1 MHAPNDTDVDALVE
15 RVRRE
20 PGRHHELIALLDE
33 NAPLYQGRGTV
44 ASGWIRAWLMAKFA
58 EFGLPPEALPIVV
71 EVLENDFEPRA
82 LAAAALASRG
92 MVAPNGEVVT
102 ALITALRNLRGRDEP
117 VDLAT
122 RDIALPTH
130 PTTSASLEI
139 LAALRWQ
146 PAADVRTAEALEEID
161 GQWADTWNPQVRRAF
176 ADTVAALRTRRPATL
191 DLVPALLPIQNQN
204 IDPAPRVGTAN
215 ALESVI
221 VEDQSGAR
229 LPLREYLSRS
239 VTVLAFFY
247 TRCQNPNKCSATITK
262 LAQLGRELVTTSPT
276 TQIAA
281 ITYDPS
287 YDLPGRLL
295 RYGADRDLAF
305 SDAVR
310 MFRTVVGHADVQSFF
325 ALHVGYNGSMVN
337 RHGIE
342 LFLVDADLTVSRSWS
357 RVRWQVDDVAKAVK
371 LPNCR

>member
-1 MHAPNDTDVDALVE
+1 MHAPNDTDVDAVVE
-15 RVRRE
+15 RVQRE
-20 PGRHHELIALLDE
+20 PARRHELIPLLDE

-58 EFGLPPEALPIVV
+58 EVGLPPQALPIVV
-71 EVLENDFEPRA
+71 EVLENELEPRA
-82 LAAAALASRG
+82 VAAAALASRG
-92 MVAPNGEVVT
+92 MVAPSVEIVA

-117 VDLAT
+117 VDLRS
-122 RDIALPTH
+122 RDIASPTH

-161 GQWADTWNPQVRRAF
+161 REWANTWNPRVRRAF
-176 ADTVAALRTRRPATL
+176 ADTVAALRARPPATL
-191 DLVPALLPIQNQN
+191 ELAPALLPTQHQHV
-204 IDPAPRVGTAN
+204 DTAPFAGTAN
-215 ALESVI
+215 NLKSVI

-239 VTVLAFFY
+239 VTVVAFFY
-247 TRCQNPNKCSATITK
+247 TRCQNPNKCSTTITK
-262 LAQLGRELVTTSPT
+262 LAQLARELATTSPT

-295 RYGADRDLAF
+295 RYGADRGLPF
-305 SDAVR
+305 SETVR
-310 MFRTVVGHADVQSFF
+310 MFRTVVGQPELQSFF
-325 ALHVGYNGSMVN
+325 ALHVGYNGAMVN

-342 LFLVDADLTVSRSWS
+342 LFLVDADMTVSRTWS
-357 RVRWQVDDVAKAVK
+357 RVRWQVDDVVKAV
-371 LPNCR
+371 NRAH